1 MELKNVE
8 GNDSLKS
15 HFIDLFSIALSD
27 SNIDTK
33 ELELLYNIGIEKGI
47 DKEQMD
53 IILRNPHKVR
63 IHVPDNEV
71 SKIEKLYDFARMA
84 LADSAIDIR
93 EVEILKNLCRRFG
106 FIENNIQG
114 IVEFLIE
121 ECKKETPKE
130 EILNIVRM
138 NISQ

>member
-1 MELKNVE
+1 MQKENVE
-8 GNDSLKS
+8 VNDILKS

-27 SNIDTK
+27 SSINTK

-53 IILRNPHKVR
+53 TILRNPHKVKIR
-63 IHVPDNEV
+63 VPDDEV

-84 LADSAIDIR
+84 LADGVIDIR
-93 EVEILKNLCRRFG
+93 EVEILKNLCRRLG
-106 FIENNIQG
+106 FIESNIQG

-121 ECKKETPKE
+121 ECKKETPKD